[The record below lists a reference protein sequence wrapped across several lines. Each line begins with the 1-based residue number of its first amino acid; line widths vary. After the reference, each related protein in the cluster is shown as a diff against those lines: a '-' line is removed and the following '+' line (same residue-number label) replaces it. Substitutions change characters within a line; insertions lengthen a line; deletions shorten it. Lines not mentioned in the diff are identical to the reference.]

1 MTELLV
7 VFAGAVV
14 VTVAL
19 VAMSRQLLT
28 SPALARRNHRGL
40 DVPTAGG
47 MLLVLAVVVVEAV
60 RASLGALEIG
70 TDSGLTTE
78 RTLVL
83 FAVLGYGLLG
93 LFDDLVATGDTRG
106 FRGHVMAALRG
117 QLTTGFVK
125 LAGGGMLAVILVA
138 TPDFAAGR
146 SVIVDAVIVAL
157 AANVAN
163 LFDRSPGRLIKVAG
177 LAYVP
182 LAVGLASSATGIAVA
197 PVMGAAAAVLV
208 PDLRERLMLGDTGAN
223 VIGAVLGLG
232 VVLGVE
238 SDGARLGVLAAVVA
252 LNLAAE
258 FVKFSAI
265 IERTRPLRWFDRLG
279 QIRHDRV

>member
-7 VFAGAVV
+7 VFAGAAV

-19 VAMSRQLLT
+19 VTMSRQLLT

-47 MLLVLAVVVVEAV
+47 MLVVLAVVVVEAV

-70 TDSGLTTE
+70 TETGLTTE

-106 FRGHVMAALRG
+106 FRGHVTAALRG

-138 TPDFAAGR
+138 TPDFVEGR

-177 LAYVP
+177 LVYVP

-197 PVMGAAAAVLV
+197 PVMGAAAAMLV

-238 SDGARLGVLAAVVA
+238 SDGARLGVLAGVVA

-258 FVKFSAI
+258 FVKFSVI

-279 QIRHDRV
+279 QIRHGRV